1 MEEIPAV
8 SSTTGPVEK
17 LAILGPGLLGGSIAL
32 AAQER
37 GLAKAISLYG
47 RSERSLEV
55 ARTSEFA
62 SSWEMTTEAAEAV
75 WDADLV
81 ILCVPVGAMKPL
93 VEAALPALSEN
104 AIVTDVGSVKQY
116 VVDELA
122 PLLAGSAR
130 FVPSHPMAG
139 SEQTGFAAARA
150 DLFVGA
156 MTVMTP
162 LPESD
167 SADVIRL
174 GSFWA
179 ALGCRTLQLAPDAHD
194 RLVAQISHLPH
205 AAASALVASAEEGAF
220 DLIGSGFLDT
230 TRIAAGDPGM
240 WTEIFETN
248 RPAVL
253 DSLKKFEG
261 QLAELRGLLEKGDQK
276 GLQEWLAVAKDI
288 RSRWPGRRS
297 G

>member
-1 MEEIPAV
+1 MEEAPSAF
-8 SSTTGPVEK
+8 SSFEK

-37 GLAKAISLYG
+37 GLAQTISLYG
-47 RSERSLEV
+47 RSERSLEA
-55 ARTSEFA
+55 ARACDFA
-62 SSWEMTTEAAEAV
+62 QHWEMTTEAAEAV

-93 VEAALPALSEN
+93 AEAALPALSEN

-122 PLLAGSAR
+122 PVLDGLAR

-139 SEQTGFAAARA
+139 SEKTGFAAAKGN
-150 DLFVGA
+150 LFEGA
-156 MTVMTP
+156 MTVLTP
-162 LPESD
+162 LPQTEV
-167 SADVIRL
+167 ADVQRTAA
-174 GSFWA
+174 FWT
-179 ALGCRTLQLAPDAHD
+179 ALGCRTLELAPDAHD

-205 AAASALVASAEEGAF
+205 AAASALVGSAEDGAF

-240 WTEIFETN
+240 WTEILATN

-253 DSLKKFEG
+253 AALEKFEG
-261 QLAELRGLLEKGDQK
+261 QLTELRALLEKGDQK
-276 GLQEWLAVAKDI
+276 GLQDWLAAAKDV

-297 G
+297 T